1 MIHKIILY
9 VQHSRIRL
17 HLTTCWST
25 SGSILRSF
33 CWHSV
38 GNNENVCLLISA
50 RKLVLTRM
58 ESGVSTSIS
67 HLVRLS
73 CPENPKRWDQLQHLM
88 RWHKWHQ
95 SVMILTGTEPT
106 GALRHLAGT
115 GRVARIC
122 FDRGGRAGGRVLW
135 TGRAAL
141 CLFQL
146 PGCRK
151 QTYHFIFLLCLHEY
165 AATWRTCFY
174 FLHLE
179 LHD

>member
-9 VQHSRIRL
+9 VQHSRVHQ

-38 GNNENVCLLISA
+38 GNIENVCLLISA

-73 CPENPKRWDQLQHLM
+73 CPENPKRWDQSQHLM

-95 SVMILTGTEPT
+95 LWWYSLALSRLERWDTLRAPVAWHTSALTEEDELEVEFCG
-106 GALRHLAGT
+106 LAGQ
-115 GRVARIC
+115 RSVC
-122 FDRGGRAGGRVLW
+122 FSSQ
-135 TGRAAL
+135 AAENRHTIL
-141 CLFQL
+141 
-146 PGCRK
+146 
-151 QTYHFIFLLCLHEY
+151 
-165 AATWRTCFY
+165 Y
-174 FLHLE
+174 FFCIYTNMQQN
-179 LHD
+179 